1 MVSLSNWSF
10 SIAIKKKNCADSTTV
25 TINII
30 IIILSIQQEQNTKLS
45 TGKTKTKSSLCA
57 DDTLI
62 VLPGKIQSNQLKNK
76 IGAKVG
82 KKWSYKKLAYK
93 SNFILK
99 NQLGKIMGISKSKT

>member
-1 MVSLSNWSF
+1 
-10 SIAIKKKNCADSTTV
+10 
-25 TINII
+25 
-30 IIILSIQQEQNTKLS
+30 
-45 TGKTKTKSSLCA
+45 
-57 DDTLI
+57 